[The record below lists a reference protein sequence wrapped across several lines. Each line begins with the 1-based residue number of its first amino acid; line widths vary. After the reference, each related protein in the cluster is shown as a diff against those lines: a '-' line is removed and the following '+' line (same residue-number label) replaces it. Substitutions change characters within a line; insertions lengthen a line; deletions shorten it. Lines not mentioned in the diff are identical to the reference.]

1 MAAVELKEQEWQ
13 AFSQTEYAVVD
24 CYGDNCV
31 VCVMLEPVY
40 NGAADELNAVAFGR
54 INTTRY
60 SDIAEK
66 FGINA
71 MPTPVHFRRG
81 ELVNQAVGGMD
92 CEQLL
97 ACLAVLLYQ

>member
-1 MAAVELKEQEWQ
+1 
-13 AFSQTEYAVVD
+13 
-24 CYGDNCV
+24 
-31 VCVMLEPVY
+31 MLEPVY

-66 FGINA
+66 FDINT
-71 MPTPVHFRRG
+71 MPTPLHFRRG

-92 CEQLL
+92 REQLL